1 MQKIHFHEN
10 FNPPLKS
17 NKNYHI
23 QSANA
28 FQKDGNFLNYIPH
41 IHNQLNRGGNGFYDE
56 NLNQHRNDDER
67 NTFMSNMNEND
78 DHSENG
84 KRG

>member
-10 FNPPLKS
+10 FNPLLR

-28 FQKDGNFLNYIPH
+28 FQKDGKFLNYIPH
-41 IHNQLNRGGNGFYDE
+41 IYNQFNRGGNGFFDK
-56 NLNQHRNDDER
+56 NLNEQRNDDER
-67 NTFMSNMNEND
+67 NTFRSNNMNGDDQIEN
-78 DHSENG
+78 EE
-84 KRG
+84 RGE